1 MPSRRIE
8 RETHFFLF
16 HVSHHYSARAQGLRS
31 AERFEPACT
40 HVGGTNIHFPAAM
53 PSTDKALLLPQR
65 HVLKDY
71 IDTTGAEPVGATYFN
86 ASLLGQPQL
95 LGHSGPGPR
104 AGP

>member
-1 MPSRRIE
+1 
-8 RETHFFLF
+8 
-16 HVSHHYSARAQGLRS
+16 
-31 AERFEPACT
+31 
-40 HVGGTNIHFPAAM
+40 M